1 MKNARIILIQ
11 VAILLFCSEVSAQ
24 LKTYTYPV
32 NQGQAIV
39 SDKYKVY
46 VKIGDESE
54 IELQVLMS
62 TSNGSGDWMQSELLG
77 RTFSFVNVSY
87 KNQGKSLH
95 FRVEKIFGNVSKS
108 AVISPKS
115 YGINSVFSTNGKE
128 TQFDVDTCS
137 KYLSINFQGT
147 DNETSTRKWIK
158 HMLSINIDPVET
170 DIPSISSSG
179 TIVYSEKLS
188 ATSLTSAAIIYFKP
202 GYYNLKNYQNGGI
215 ISTDGVLTLR
225 NAQKIYIE
233 GGAFVEGLIGNSSY
247 DNSNQRIFGRGI
259 LTGRQYLWTSHP
271 SWTPSMKSYG
281 QLVQIGTN
289 AQISGVTF
297 MESPNHGIVGRKVI
311 VNNIKFLGWHSNN
324 DAIRVG
330 EGSEVKNCML
340 RAVDDHFYNFDIW
353 VHDCVLWAGHN
364 GSILTYGW
372 GGDGGPTYNAGS
384 SLLENIDII
393 NPEWINLGNN
403 NGLIMSQVGVDFLP
417 FGYGGSL
424 TTIMRNIRVEGAIP
438 GVTNLKPRDDSSHP
452 TWPITVNE
460 NRIGYLGDLILENIT
475 IEKQFSKGLI
485 RGELNATQTGNK
497 TFYSKNIKINNL
509 IIGGVTITKT
519 NASRYFTIDTTTV
532 LDLKF
537 NNELYGKSSIVE
549 NAKDTF
555 IVECED
561 YEQNL
566 NLAIERT
573 KDISGQNNITS
584 VNNGDWASYT
594 VFIKKAGKYNCSF
607 RAATG
612 SIGGDIELYINNKL
626 AFVVPIEDSKSN
638 NFQQWY
644 TTSKVSVD
652 FAEGY
657 NTIKLLFVGK
667 SDISLFNLNWM
678 NFELLHPT
686 GYRLEQINRIEFVPN
701 QSKDS
706 YELRSDIPFPY
717 TIKFYNIS
725 GQLVYNKTIEQWS
738 IPILDCSNYRNGIY
752 LVQIY
757 KKEALLASEK
767 LIVFKNN

>member
-39 SDKYKVY
+39 SDKYKVF
-46 VKIGDESE
+46 VKIGDEAE

-87 KNQGKSLH
+87 ENQGKSLH

-115 YGINSVFSTNGKE
+115 YGINSVLSANGKE
-128 TQFDVDTCS
+128 IQFDVDTCS

-179 TIVYSEKLS
+179 TIVYSENLS
-188 ATSLTSAAIIYFKP
+188 ATSLTSASIIYFKP

-233 GGAFVEGLIGNSSY
+233 GGAYVEGLIGNSSY
-247 DNSNQRIFGRGI
+247 ENSNQRIFGRGI

-271 SWTPSMKSYG
+271 DWKSSMKSYG

-485 RGELNATQTGNK
+485 RGKLNATQTGNK

-509 IIGGVTITKT
+509 IIGGVSITKT

-678 NFELLHPT
+678 KFDLLGPT

-706 YELRSDIPFPY
+706 FELRSDIPFPY

-725 GQLVYNKTIEQWS
+725 GQLVYNKTIEEWS
-738 IPILDCSNYRNGIY
+738 IPILDFSNYRNGIY
-752 LVQIY
+752 VVQIY
-757 KKEALLASEK
+757 KKEALVASEK
-767 LIVFKNN
+767 LIVCKNN